1 MVNVIIYTTQSCSYC
16 VTAKK
21 LLEKKG
27 VQYTEIPIDTDPG
40 QRDEMIKKTNRYT
53 VPQIFIN
60 DMHVGGC
67 DDLYALERSGQLNEI
82 LNS

>member
-1 MVNVIIYTTQSCSYC
+1 MANVLIYTTEFCSYC

-27 VQYTEIPIDTDPG
+27 VPYSEIRIDIDPA
-40 QRDEMIKKTNRYT
+40 QRDDMIKKTNRYT

-60 DMHVGGC
+60 DIHVGGC
-67 DDLYALERSGQLNEI
+67 DDLLALERSGQLEGL

>member
-1 MVNVIIYTTQSCSYC
+1 MANVIIYSTEFCSYC

-27 VQYTEIPIDTDPG
+27 VHYSEIRIDADPT

-60 DMHVGGC
+60 DLHVGGC
-67 DDLYALERSGQLNEI
+67 DDLYALERSGQLDKL

>member
-1 MVNVIIYTTQSCSYC
+1 MANVIIYTTEFCSYC

-27 VQYTEIPIDTDPG
+27 VQYSEIRIDTDPS

-60 DMHVGGC
+60 DTHVGGC
-67 DDLYALERSGQLNEI
+67 DDLHALERSGQLDKL

>member
-1 MVNVIIYTTQSCSYC
+1 MANVIIYTTEFCSYC

-27 VQYTEIPIDTDPG
+27 VQYSEIRLDTDPA
-40 QRDEMIKKTNRYT
+40 QRDKMIKKTNRYT

-60 DMHVGGC
+60 DTHVGGC
-67 DDLYALERSGQLNEI
+67 DDLYALERSGQLDKL

>member
-1 MVNVIIYTTQSCSYC
+1 MANVVIYTTEYCSYC

-27 VQYTEIPIDTDPG
+27 VQYTEIRIDTDPAE
-40 QRDEMIKKTNRYT
+40 REIMITKSNRYT

-60 DMHVGGC
+60 DKHVGGC
-67 DDLYALERSGQLNEI
+67 DDLLALERAGQLDNL
-82 LNS
+82 LN

>member
-1 MVNVIIYTTQSCSYC
+1 MANVIIYTTEFCSYC

-27 VQYTEIPIDTDPG
+27 VHYSEIRIDTDPA

-60 DMHVGGC
+60 DIHVGGC
-67 DDLYALERSGQLNEI
+67 DDLYALERSGQLDGL
-82 LNS
+82 LNT